1 MTLNSTIF
9 WLASATC
16 LVAQIAIL
24 RSVLRTSPSKLRTGS
39 RPRHH
44 AVVEIAWVVLPALA
58 LASVLAITWRT
69 IHPPE
74 PTHGHVHANV
84 VRSGD

>member
-1 MTLNSTIF
+1 MSLNSTIF
-9 WLASATC
+9 WLAAATC

-24 RSVLRTSPSKLRTGS
+24 RSVLRTSSPKLRT
-39 RPRHH
+39 RHR

-69 IHPPE
+69 VHPPE
-74 PTHGHVHANV
+74 RTHGHVHADV

>member
-1 MTLNSTIF
+1 MSLNSTIF

-24 RSVLRTSPSKLRTGS
+24 RSVLRTSPSKLRTH
-39 RPRHH
+39 PR
-44 AVVEIAWVVLPALA
+44 ARAAIEIAWVVLPALA

-69 IHPPE
+69 IHPPQ